1 MTKGFLFLLI
11 MGRVW
16 SEALESREW
25 VMPVGKHSPGY
36 VADCCGSQLA
46 LGLAVIKAVKCCG
59 LDRF

>member
-1 MTKGFLFLLI
+1 